1 MDTTYH
7 FMADFTLPDVL
18 SEEFINLIPYQR
30 ARIDQ
35 FFNEGKLVSYALS
48 LENCKLWAV
57 FKANSE
63 MDVMEMIM
71 ELPLSDFMNV
81 QINMLTFYNTHTKKI
96 PAFSMN

>member
-30 ARIDQ
+30 AKINKL
-35 FFNEGKLVSYALS
+35 FKEGKLVNYALS
-48 LENCKLWAV
+48 LENCKLWAI
-57 FKANSE
+57 FKAESE

-71 ELPLSDFMNV
+71 DLPLSDFMHV
-81 QINMLTFYNTHTKKI
+81 HVNMLTFYNTHSKRV